1 MNKEDFL
8 EKIADILQT
17 DNQISYDTILEDL
30 EEWDSLSKIA
40 TIAFMSQNFNVTLT
54 FSDFN
59 QIKQIKD
66 LATKAGL

>member
-40 TIAFMSQNFNVTLT
+40 TIAFMSQNFNITLT